1 MVLRRIE
8 ALGVKVH
15 TNVNVKDML
24 IEKDED
30 GGDVF
35 KGFEFDDG
43 EVVGSFRSL
52 LVSSSPALRVA
63 ARLDSFPRPSLTPFS
78 SLLPLRSQ
86 RRIW

>member
-63 ARLDSFPRPSLTPFS
+63 TRFVSLPRPSLSPLS
-78 SLLPLRSQ
+78 SFLSMHSQ
-86 RRIW
+86 RLIW